1 MQLLVKRVPRCI
13 TNNPV
18 HGTNCCQEHDSHTQ
32 HDVARVEPERP
43 GTPGWLLD
51 NKPNETG
58 KPERGGCK
66 PNRAEEA
73 HQVCKQH
80 VDRLQMQVHAAWHA
94 LVSFSLQVTKQG
106 EGGGEGGLQGVLDT
120 RWASSAVYTA
130 AVHLQH
136 TTQQAGALTVDAR
149 VLSGVLNTHQSQ
161 PAASIYK
168 CEGR

>member
-106 EGGGEGGLQGVLDT
+106 EGGGGRGVARGAGHSLGLKC
-120 RWASSAVYTA
+120 
-130 AVHLQH
+130 
-136 TTQQAGALTVDAR
+136 
-149 VLSGVLNTHQSQ
+149 
-161 PAASIYK
+161 SIYSG
-168 CEGR
+168 CASAAHNTAGWGIDS